1 MTGPRGSGRAPIER
15 EPIASPPADARRMET
30 RDFVRN
36 IPTRDRDWE
45 ALLDADE
52 TEAVETDGGEM
63 ALVRLDGQLQLRFSF
78 TDRELMKAAF
88 NPMWGA
94 LHPHLASFGVD
105 YVRFD
110 LISFPVREWIDP
122 MLDEAGFLPFGEWLE
137 FERRDLADVTPPEFP
152 AGVRLRRATA
162 ADADIAA
169 VVAIEAEAYG
179 RFADGE
185 RATRARLA
193 TAGWAGVLE
202 AGGEIVGYAINE
214 HPAGAGALVQS
225 LGVAASARGN
235 GYGRLLLEAAAYQ
248 LAAAGARR
256 AFVRARPDIR
266 RSAET
271 ATAAGFRPARSAVE
285 FRRTLDEAAI
295 EERLRN
301 RQVQGMKV
309 RFGEWR

>member
-1 MTGPRGSGRAPIER
+1 MTTDDTAVQRPAGARRIER
-15 EPIASPPADARRMET
+15 RE
-30 RDFVRN
+30 FVRN
-36 IPTRDRDWE
+36 VPVRDRDWE
-45 ALLDADE
+45 VLLDADE

-78 TDRELMKAAF
+78 TDRELMKVAF
-88 NPMWGA
+88 NPMWAA
-94 LHPHLASFGVD
+94 LQPLLASFGVVD

-110 LISFPVREWIDP
+110 LIGFPVREWIDP
-122 MLDEAGFLPFGEWLE
+122 MLDEAGFEPFGEWLE
-137 FERRDLADVTPPEFP
+137 CEHRDLGDAAPPELP

-162 ADADIAA
+162 AEVDIERI
-169 VVAIEAEAYG
+169 VAIEAEAYG
-179 RFADGE
+179 GVGDGA
-185 RATRARLA
+185 RATRARLNA
-193 TAGWAGVLE
+193 AGWAGVLE
-202 AGGEIVGYAINE
+202 AGGAIVGYAINE
-214 HPAGAGALVQS
+214 TPQGTAGLVQS
-225 LGVAASARGN
+225 LGVAEEARGN

-248 LAAAGARR
+248 LAATGARR
-256 AFVRARPDIR
+256 AIVRARPDVQ

-271 ATAAGFRPARSAVE
+271 AIAAGFRPGRSAVE

>member
-1 MTGPRGSGRAPIER
+1 MTTDGPVVQR
-15 EPIASPPADARRMET
+15 PAGARRIEQ

-45 ALLDADE
+45 ALLDADA

-88 NPMWGA
+88 NPMWSA
-94 LHPHLASFGVD
+94 LHPHLASSGVD

-110 LISFPVREWIDP
+110 LVSFPVREWIDP
-122 MLDEAGFLPFGEWLE
+122 MLDEAGFSPFGEWLE
-137 FERRDLADVTPPEFP
+137 CERRDLTDVAPPELP

-162 ADADIAA
+162 AEADIERI
-169 VVAIEAEAYG
+169 VAIEAEAYG
-179 RFADGE
+179 ALADGE

-193 TAGWAGVLE
+193 AAGWAGVLE
-202 AGGEIVGYAINE
+202 AGDAIVGYAINE
-214 HPAGAGALVQS
+214 PPVGNSGLVQS
-225 LGVAASARGN
+225 LGVAESARGHA
-235 GYGRLLLEAAAYQ
+235 YGRLLLEAAAYQ

-256 AFVRARPDIR
+256 ALVRARPDIR
-266 RSAET
+266 HSAET
-271 ATAAGFRPARSAVE
+271 AVAAGFRPGRSAVE